1 MLICLHCNVSSRH
14 ISKRSHPPSSVYL
27 PPPIE
32 TVATEAAFEVE
43 ETSEP
48 VATVKLAETNLV
60 TEAAPEA
67 EAETEV
73 PQEDPEEVVEAET
86 EVPSE
91 DPEEVIEAETEVPAE
106 DPEVGV
112 EAETEIPLE
121 DPEEVIETETE
132 VPAEDPEEV
141 TEGTE
146 AAEEDPIPDLTTEGT
161 ADEAS
166 EEESAVPEEVLPA
179 IEPVDNL
186 LNPRILDTE
195 EEVIVQTKPVSG
207 YWIEVSGDR
216 DIVVRYQE

>member
-1 MLICLHCNVSSRH
+1 MICLHCNVFSRH
-14 ISKRSHPPSSVYL
+14 ITKRSQPPSSVYL
-27 PPPIE
+27 PPPQE
-32 TVATEAAFEVE
+32 TVAGVEVE
-43 ETSEP
+43 ETTTSEP
-48 VATVKLAETNLV
+48 VAAVKLAETNLV
-60 TEAAPEA
+60 TDAAPEA

-106 DPEVGV
+106 DPEEGV

-121 DPEEVIETETE
+121 DPEEVIEAETE

-161 ADEAS
+161 LDEAP
-166 EEESAVPEEVLPA
+166 EEESAGPEEVLPA

-186 LNPRILDTE
+186 LNPRIFDTE

-216 DIVVRYQE
+216 EIVVRYQE